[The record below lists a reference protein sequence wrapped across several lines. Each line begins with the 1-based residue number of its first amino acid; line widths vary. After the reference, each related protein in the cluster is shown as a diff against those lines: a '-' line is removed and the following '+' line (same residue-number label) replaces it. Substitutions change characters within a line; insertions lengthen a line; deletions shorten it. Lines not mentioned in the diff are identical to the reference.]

1 MSGNLTITTFTDP
14 MMGLSWECEPIFRK
28 LETHFTG
35 QIEFRTVMA
44 LLVRN
49 VRNFMTQDE
58 LALPPAEGIRRYNAR
73 LAKIY
78 ESEEPISG
86 MPINMTRF
94 RLFSVEQPPSLP
106 LNLAYHAAR
115 QTDASKA
122 DLFLYNLRYAT
133 IVDCRP
139 TTETDELVNVAKTT
153 GIDTDTFLRHFR
165 DGSAKAA
172 LNEDLRLT
180 QSMGI
185 HSLPAY
191 LLQYGGKAMLLRS
204 FDYQDFASVISQ
216 LTNGTRKPQSAA
228 PTGETLRE
236 FLREH
241 PLISFIELR
250 EAFDF
255 ADTET
260 VRELVQP
267 LIERGEAK
275 IEDAYHGWFVRV
287 KSFYAGVF

>member
-1 MSGNLTITTFTDP
+1 MSEKIIITTFTDP
-14 MMGLSWECEPIFRK
+14 MMGLSWECEPLFRK

-44 LLVRN
+44 LLVRD
-49 VRNFMTQDE
+49 VRDFMTPDE

-86 MPINMTRF
+86 MPINMTEF
-94 RLFSVEQPPSLP
+94 CLFSMEQPSSLP
-106 LNLAYHAAR
+106 LNLAYHAAKL
-115 QTDASKA
+115 TDASKA

-153 GIDTDTFLRHFR
+153 GIDTDTFLRHFC

-204 FDYQDFASVISQ
+204 FDYLDFVSVISQ
-216 LTNGTRKPQSAA
+216 LTDGTRKPQSAA
-228 PTGETLRE
+228 PTIEALRV
-236 FLREH
+236 FLRKH
-241 PLISFIELR
+241 PLISSIEIR
-250 EAFDF
+250 EAFDL
-255 ADTET
+255 ADTDA
-260 VRELVQP
+260 VRKLVQP
-267 LIERGEAK
+267 LIESGEAK
-275 IEDAYHGWFVRV
+275 IEEVYHGWFIRV
-287 KSFYAGVF
+287 KP